1 MTTGLASG
9 EDDADDDDD
18 DARCARDG
26 RRWCFARVD
35 AIVDDV
41 FVNAAR
47 MMTRASASEA
57 WINLEFQQ
65 QQQHKNLF
73 ATSKGEAVAFNAQRN
88 TNTGTMEW
96 IRRITAF
103 VI

>member
-1 MTTGLASG
+1 MSTGLASG
-9 EDDADDDDD
+9 EEDADDDDD
-18 DARCARDG
+18 ARRARDG
-26 RRWCFARVD
+26 RRWCFARVA

-47 MMTRASASEA
+47 MMTRASASEE
-57 WINLEFQQ
+57 WINLKFC

-73 ATSKGEAVAFNAQRN
+73 ATSKGEAVAFNAQRD
-88 TNTGTMEW
+88 TNTSTMEW